1 MSRREMRRRAR
12 WRRHEGSTTLL
23 DLYTCLYTLRYGR
36 TADNVSHSTPVPS
49 AKRSYRSRLSL
60 LSLRTV
66 VQYGNSTAAVSRLRT
81 VSLSVSFV
89 IGFYPGVRHNIK
101 HTRSTYV
108 CTCYVV
114 GRGGRTFRRA
124 GGSRQGRGGRAGHGA
139 GFPRWLLVAQSAAP
153 PPPPPK
159 QCAVSASS
167 TAVLHAIALRSA
179 VAILGT
185 LLSLRP
191 HPRVR
196 LPAHLQ
202 GRERLEHLGEDDRR
216 GSSV

>member
-1 MSRREMRRRAR
+1 MDAR
-12 WRRHEGSTTLL
+12 QIMFRTRLPSHPLSAPI
-23 DLYTCLYTLRYGR
+23 DL
-36 TADNVSHSTPVPS
+36 
-49 AKRSYRSRLSL
+49 
-60 LSLRTV
+60 
-66 VQYGNSTAAVSRLRT
+66 
-81 VSLSVSFV
+81 VSLSCLYVQLYSMVTVRQPSLVCGLCRCPFV